1 MLERPYNYSDED
13 VEQARRE
20 RMEDARKFYVALSR
34 AKKRLCVSYTYENE
48 WGWPSRLTPFMDSIK
63 SFFTGN

>member
-1 MLERPYNYSDED
+1 
-13 VEQARRE
+13 
-20 RMEDARKFYVALSR
+20 MEDARKFYVALSR